1 MEKRLPIS
9 AWLPTT
15 IKEVRQ
21 RGWEQLDVILF
32 SGDAYVDHPSFGVS
46 AIGRL
51 LEQMGLKVAIV
62 PQPNWQDDLRDF
74 KKLGVPRLFFGVSAG
89 NMDSMVNHYTAHIRK
104 RSNDAY
110 TPGNRA
116 GARPDY
122 AATVY
127 SCILKELYPDIPL
140 VLGGVEASL
149 RRLTHYDYWSDKLK
163 SSVLADTGADMLVYG
178 MGEEAIK
185 QIVQE
190 MESGKNIKELT
201 SIPQTAFVSSDK
213 PEIDQANSI
222 LLYAHE
228 VCLKSKKK
236 FANNFRFIEEESNKV
251 FSRIIV
257 QQVGDKYVIVNPGF
271 STPTEKQM
279 DSYFDLPYTRLPHPK
294 YNNKPPIPAFEMIK
308 DSLNMH
314 RGCFGG
320 CSFCTISAHQG
331 KFIASRSED
340 SILKEL
346 RQISAMPEFN
356 GVITDLGGPSANMY
370 KLKGIQQTICDSCK
384 RPSCIF
390 PKVCPN
396 LDTNH
401 KPMTRIYKKALEIPG
416 IRKAFIGSGIR
427 YDLFLDRPKKEAEL
441 GGHEEYVRQL
451 VKNHVSG
458 RLKVAPEHSSDEVL
472 RVMRKPSFD
481 TFVRMKEK
489 FDQINKEAGKNQQI
503 IPYFISSHPGSNVE
517 DMADLAIR
525 SKEQGYRLEQIQDFT
540 PTPMTLATV
549 MYYTGIDPYTGKK
562 IYTANT
568 LGRKKLQR
576 TFFFWYKPENKKI
589 IIDVLLK
596 SHLGHLIGKLYGKDF
611 RGGSVHSYKKR
622 PQE

>member
-1 MEKRLPIS
+1 MEKRLPLS
-9 AWLPTT
+9 AWLPVTL
-15 IKEVRQ
+15 KEVRQ

-32 SGDAYVDHPSFGVS
+32 SGDAYVDHPSFGIA

-89 NMDSMVNHYTAHIRK
+89 NMDSMVNHYTAHIRL

-127 SCILKELYPDIPL
+127 SKILKKLYPDVPL
-140 VLGGVEASL
+140 ILGGVEASL
-149 RRLTHYDYWSDKLK
+149 RRLTHFDYWSDQLRP
-163 SSVLADTGADMLVYG
+163 SILADSGADLLVYG

-185 QIVQE
+185 QIVVE
-190 MESGKNIKELT
+190 MKAGKKITELR
-201 SIPQTAFVSSDK
+201 SIHQTAYLTADK
-213 PEIDQANSI
+213 PDIDPDESI
-222 LLYAHE
+222 LLHAHE
-228 VCLKSKKK
+228 VCLKDKKK
-236 FANNFRFIEEESNKV
+236 FANNFRYIEEESNKV
-251 FSRIIV
+251 KPKTLV
-257 QQVGDKYVIVNPGF
+257 QQVGEKYVMINPTF
-271 STPTEKQM
+271 PTPTEEQM
-279 DSYFDLPYTRLPHPK
+279 DSYFDLPFTRLPHPK
-294 YNNKPPIPAFEMIK
+294 YNSKAPIPAFEMIK
-308 DSLNMH
+308 DSVNMH

-346 RQISAMPEFN
+346 RQISSMTGFS
-356 GVITDLGGPSANMY
+356 GVISDLGGPSANMY
-370 KLKGIQQTICDSCK
+370 KMKGKHQAICDTCK

-396 LDTNH
+396 LDTDH
-401 KPMTRIYKKALEIPG
+401 KPMTRIYKKALETPG
-416 IRKAFIGSGIR
+416 IRKAFVSSGIR
-427 YDLFLDRPKKEAEL
+427 YDLFIDRPEQEAKA
-441 GGHEEYVRQL
+441 GGHEEYMRQL

-458 RLKVAPEHSSDEVL
+458 RLKVAPEHSSDGVL
-472 RVMRKPSFD
+472 TVMRKPSFD
-481 TFVRMKEK
+481 KFVKMKEK
-489 FDQINKEAGKNQQI
+489 FDKINREEGKRQQI
-503 IPYFISSHPGSNVE
+503 VPYFISSHPGSNVE

-525 SKEQGYRLEQIQDFT
+525 TKEQGYHLEQIQDFT

-568 LGRKKLQR
+568 LSRKKLQR

-589 IIDVLLK
+589 IKDVLLK
-596 SHLGHLIGKLYGKDF
+596 SHLGHLIGKLYGREFK
-611 RGGSVHSYKKR
+611 RKK
-622 PQE
+622 